1 MVEIKP
7 EILYNRDMFIAG
19 SPMLLYVITFKC
31 AVSIYIEKGF
41 GEMKRS
47 FCRKSVQIVIC
58 LTILILL
65 CVPSQPARA
74 AAKAEKPVLVGLVY
88 GSGAAPGGNLV
99 NEVGAGYRYGCLDGE
114 RNFISLGYTPETNVS
129 VVKTENVY
137 YGGPLSNGYK
147 GYSDQISSSIAV
159 GCYHV
164 LLNGSYGSFEEAA
177 AAAAQI
183 PNAFPAWINGVYQVR
198 VGAYLDSASAAAAL
212 ASLGVEGASVVGTS
226 AYGVTVV
233 KTGTST
239 VLFQFDGEK
248 EHALTLMPGV
258 DDSVQTQTWFLGKK
272 YFGGFQFQRVTGGN
286 LTIASV
292 ITLTDYISCVI
303 SQEMADGWPLEAL
316 KAQAVA
322 ARCYYDTNLGRHS
335 AQKID
340 ICGTTHCQAY
350 YGCGGAGESTNRAA
364 RETAGE
370 YIKYNGKVIEAFY
383 YSSNGGASENSENV
397 FVTAL
402 PYCKGKADPYEADI
416 AGSIPNYNWT
426 RTFTGEQLRAKLSAA
441 GYTRCGTVKS
451 VTITKTPAGNVYSMT
466 FLDVNGKS
474 WTISKDNCRII
485 LGMNSLHFDFDG
497 ASTGTPTQTTPSST
511 ALYAI
516 DGDGK
521 VSQITGSYYVLGED
535 GTVIQAGTAG
545 ESSEPEPTV
554 PSGSGGTVTP
564 ADGVFRFRGAGLGH
578 NVGMSQWGAWAMA
591 KRGLTYRDILTFYYT
606 GVTIES

>member
-1 MVEIKP
+1 M
-7 EILYNRDMFIAG
+7 G
-19 SPMLLYVITFKC
+19 SPIRLYVITFKC

-47 FCRKSVQIVIC
+47 FCRKSVQIAIC
-58 LTILILL
+58 LTILLLL
-65 CVPSQPARA
+65 CVPSQPAQAVA
-74 AAKAEKPVLVGLVY
+74 ASEKPVLVGLAY

-99 NEVGAGYRYGCLDGE
+99 NEIGTGYRYGCLDSE
-114 RNFISLGYTPETNVS
+114 RNFIPLGYTAETGVS

-147 GYSDQISSSIAV
+147 GYSDQISSSVAV

-164 LLNGSYGSFEEAA
+164 LLPGSYDSFDQAA
-177 AAAAQI
+177 AAAEQI
-183 PNAFPAWINGVYQVR
+183 PNAFPAWIDGVYQIR
-198 VGAYLDSASAAAAL
+198 VGAYVDSASAAAAL
-212 ASLGVEGASVVGTS
+212 ASLGIEGASVVGTS

-233 KTGTST
+233 KTGTSS
-239 VLFQFDGEK
+239 VLFQFDGGQTYS
-248 EHALTLMPGV
+248 LTLMPGS
-258 DDSVQTQTWFLGKK
+258 DDSIQTQTWFLGKK

-286 LTIASV
+286 LTISSV

-303 SQEMADGWPLEAL
+303 SQEMANGWPLEAL

-322 ARCYYDTNLGRHS
+322 ARSYYATNLGRHN

-340 ICGTTHCQAY
+340 ICATTHCQAY

-364 RETAGE
+364 QETAGE
-370 YIKYNGKVIEAFY
+370 YLKYNGKVVEAYY

-397 FVTAL
+397 WTANL
-402 PYCKGKADPYEADI
+402 PYLRGIVDPYEGDVA
-416 AGSIPNYNWT
+416 SQIPNYSWT
-426 RTFTGEQLRAKLSAA
+426 RTFTGEQLRAKLFAA
-441 GYTRCGTVKS
+441 GYTRCGTIKS
-451 VTITKTPAGNVYSMT
+451 VTITKTPTGNVYSMT

-474 WTISKDNCRII
+474 WTISKDNCRIV

-497 ASTGTPTQTTPSST
+497 AATNTPTQDTPTST

-521 VSQITGSYYVLGED
+521 VSQITVFYYILGED
-535 GTVIQAGTAG
+535 GTISQGGSTG
-545 ESSEPEPTV
+545 ETSAPPTSA
-554 PSGSGGTVTP
+554 PSGGGTMTP
-564 ADGVFRFRGAGLGH
+564 ADGVFRFRGSGLGH

>member
-1 MVEIKP
+1 
-7 EILYNRDMFIAG
+7 
-19 SPMLLYVITFKC
+19 MLLYVITFKC

-41 GEMKRS
+41 GEMKPS

-58 LTILILL
+58 LAILL
-65 CVPSQPARA
+65 LLCAPSQPARA
-74 AAKAEKPVLVGLVY
+74 AASAEKPVLVGLAY
-88 GSGAAPGGNLV
+88 GSGAAPGGNLI
-99 NEVGAGYRYGCLDGE
+99 NEVGTGYRYGYLDSE
-114 RNFISLGYTPETNVS
+114 RNFIPLGYTAETGIS

-137 YGGPLSNGYK
+137 YGGPLASGYK
-147 GYSDQISSSIAV
+147 GYSDQISSSIGV

-164 LLNGSYGSFEEAA
+164 LLPSSYGSFGEAA

-183 PNAFPAWINGVYQVR
+183 PNAFPAWIDGVYQVR

-212 ASLGVEGASVVGTS
+212 AALGVEGASVVGTS
-226 AYGVTVV
+226 AYGVSVV
-233 KTGTST
+233 KTGTSS
-239 VLFQFDGEK
+239 VLFQFDGGQSYS
-248 EHALTLMPGV
+248 LTLMPGA

-292 ITLTDYISCVI
+292 ISLTDYISCVI
-303 SQEMADGWPLEAL
+303 SQEMANGWPLEAL

-322 ARCYYDTNLGRHS
+322 ARSYYATNLGRHS

-340 ICGTTHCQAY
+340 ICGSTHCQAY
-350 YGCGGAGESTNRAA
+350 YGSSGAGESTNRAA

-370 YIKYNGKVIEAFY
+370 YLKYNGKVVEAYY

-397 FVTAL
+397 WSANL
-402 PYCKGKADPYEADI
+402 PYLRGVVDPYEGDVA
-416 AGSIPNYNWT
+416 SQIPNYNWT

-441 GYTRCGTVKS
+441 GYTRCGTVRS
-451 VTITKTPAGNVYSMT
+451 VTITKTPTGNVYSMT

-474 WTISKDNCRII
+474 WTISKDNCRIV

-497 ASTGTPTQTTPSST
+497 AGADTPGQNPPSST
-511 ALYAI
+511 AIYAI
-516 DGDGK
+516 DGDSK
-521 VSQITGSYYVLGED
+521 VNQITGTYYVLGED

-545 ESSEPEPTV
+545 ETSGPEPTA
-554 PSGSGGTVTP
+554 PISSGGTVTP
-564 ADGVFRFRGAGLGH
+564 ADGVFRFRGSGLGH

>member
-1 MVEIKP
+1 
-7 EILYNRDMFIAG
+7 
-19 SPMLLYVITFKC
+19 MLLYVITFKC

-41 GEMKRS
+41 GEMKPS

-58 LTILILL
+58 LTILLL
-65 CVPSQPARA
+65 FCVPLQSASA
-74 AAKAEKPVLVGLVY
+74 VASAEKPVLVGLAY
-88 GSGAAPGGNLV
+88 GSGTAPGGNLI
-99 NEVGAGYRYGCLDGE
+99 NEVGTGYRYGCLDGE
-114 RNFISLGYTPETNVS
+114 RNFIPLGYTAETGVS

-137 YGGPLSNGYK
+137 YGGPFSNGYK

-159 GCYHV
+159 GCYHI
-164 LLNGSYGSFEEAA
+164 LLPGSYDTFDQAA

-183 PNAFPAWINGVYQVR
+183 PNAFPAWIDGVYQVR

-212 ASLGVEGASVVGTS
+212 ATLGVEGSSVVGTS
-226 AYGVTVV
+226 AYGVSVV
-233 KTGTST
+233 KTGTSS
-239 VLFQFDGEK
+239 VLFQFDGGQS
-248 EHALTLMPGV
+248 HSLTLMPGA

-292 ITLTDYISCVI
+292 INLTDYISCVI
-303 SQEMADGWPLEAL
+303 SQEMADSWPLEAL

-322 ARCYYDTNLGRHS
+322 ARSYYATNLGRHS

-350 YGCGGAGESTNRAA
+350 YGCSGAGESTNRAA

-370 YIKYNGKVIEAFY
+370 YLKYDGKVVEAYY

-397 FVTAL
+397 WSANL
-402 PYCKGKADPYEADI
+402 PYLRGVVDPYEGDLA
-416 AGSIPNYNWT
+416 SQIPNYNWT

-441 GYTRCGTVKS
+441 GYTRCGTIRS
-451 VTITKTPAGNVYSMT
+451 VTITKTSTGNAYSMT

-474 WTISKDNCRII
+474 WTISKDNCRIV

-497 ASTGTPTQTTPSST
+497 ASTGDPAQTTPSS
-511 ALYAI
+511 AIYAI

-521 VSQITGSYYVLGED
+521 VSQITGTYYVLRED

-545 ESSEPEPTV
+545 ETSRPEPTT
-554 PSGSGGTVTP
+554 PSSSSGTVTP
-564 ADGVFRFRGAGLGH
+564 ADGVFRFRGSGLGH

-591 KRGLTYRDILTFYYT
+591 ERGLTYRDILTFYYT